1 MKIAHSIFILLVSYF
16 TFSQKTV
23 NEKQLT
29 KSESKLF
36 LQQELYSGMVFNQF
50 GNNQVKSI
58 YKVNQGLVKG
68 KMIEYLFDIEFKNYQ
83 DTTEL
88 NKLNFDLTIKSNE
101 LEAIF
106 PKHINIFNLA
116 KDYLDYEIGGD
127 KKWIALEKKNKQ
139 GKLKSKKKE
148 IFDKYVQ
155 LVKSND
161 SSNLILFELNQ
172 EISIIKF
179 KINKETQKPSFIGK
193 KSKEFEQENFI
204 ADGNAIIYD
213 SFGNKFGEGNF
224 IKGSQ
229 NGAWVY
235 YFNNGAKMADV
246 NFLNGNGIISDSSG
260 IPKNGREGLFNS
272 YYKNGNPETIQTLKS
287 GKFDGVYN
295 SFYEN
300 GNKKQV
306 SNYKEGELDGVYN
319 SFYENGKPKD
329 VRNYTAGKLN
339 GLYSFY
345 DENGNKKEVS
355 NYKEGELDGVYNYYY
370 ENGKP
375 KDVRNYTAGKLN
387 GLYSFYDENGNKKE
401 VSNYKSGEFDGLVTL
416 FYENGNK
423 KQVSNYKFGKL
434 EGLETQYDDLG
445 LKIIERNYSNGLLNG
460 KLTFYEKAGVK
471 NYEVETI
478 KGKIHGPFVRYFEN
492 GKIYQKGLIDT
503 TFAPNIFFKIYF
515 KLPEKDEV
523 NKVYLQKIKEV
534 SEYNEDGSIKFH
546 YFFNKDG
553 TKKKPKVVLNSAE
566 LNKSYKCECCKAK
579 INGVINGYMA
589 DGTKNS
595 ISVLSL
601 FDDELLPQLASL
613 GFANKYDFFRSVF
626 PYCTL
631 KCARTCH

>member
-300 GNKKQV
+300 G
-306 SNYKEGELDGVYN
+306 
-319 SFYENGKPKD
+319 
-329 VRNYTAGKLN
+329 
-339 GLYSFY
+339 
-345 DENGNKKEVS
+345 
-355 NYKEGELDGVYNYYY
+355 
-370 ENGKP
+370 KP

-595 ISVLSL
+595 IAVLSL

>member
-300 GNKKQV
+300 G
-306 SNYKEGELDGVYN
+306 
-319 SFYENGKPKD
+319 
-329 VRNYTAGKLN
+329 
-339 GLYSFY
+339 
-345 DENGNKKEVS
+345 
-355 NYKEGELDGVYNYYY
+355 
-370 ENGKP
+370 KP

>member
-300 GNKKQV
+300 G
-306 SNYKEGELDGVYN
+306 
-319 SFYENGKPKD
+319 
-329 VRNYTAGKLN
+329 
-339 GLYSFY
+339 
-345 DENGNKKEVS
+345 
-355 NYKEGELDGVYNYYY
+355 
-370 ENGKP
+370 KP

-595 ISVLSL
+595 IAVLSL
-601 FDDELLPQLASL
+601 FDDELLPQLASV